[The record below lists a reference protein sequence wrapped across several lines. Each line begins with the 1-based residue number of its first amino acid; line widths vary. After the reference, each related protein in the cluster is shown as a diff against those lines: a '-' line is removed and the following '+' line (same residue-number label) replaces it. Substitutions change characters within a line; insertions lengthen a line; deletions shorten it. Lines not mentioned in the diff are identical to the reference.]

1 MKTKRI
7 TPEIKMIADAHIR
20 GKINGKFDD
29 PIVCNKSELLTALKQ
44 GKTFS
49 QLLDTI
55 EIRFCS
61 VGTLLLASG
70 TILDQHI
77 SNNYKNSIYKGFK
90 TLLNS

>member
-1 MKTKRI
+1 MKNKRI
-7 TPEIKMIADAHIR
+7 TPEIKLIADAHIR

-29 PIVCNKSELLTALKQ
+29 PVVSNKAELIKALHE

>member
-1 MKTKRI
+1 MKSNRI
-7 TPEIKMIADAHIR
+7 TPEIKLIANAHIKA
-20 GKINGKFDD
+20 KITGKFDD
-29 PIVCNKSELLTALKQ
+29 PVVNNKAELIKALHE

-61 VGTLLLASG
+61 IGTLLLASG

-77 SNNYKNSIYKGFK
+77 SNNYRSGIYKGFK

>member
-20 GKINGKFDD
+20 SKINGKFDD
-29 PIVCNKSELLTALKQ
+29 PSVSNKAELITALHE